1 MNQQAIENAK
11 KTISSK
17 GKRRKIIGI
26 VLLVFF
32 ALGIIGDVSKIA
44 SGEGADASS
53 ILIGLM
59 FGALGLWLLLS
70 GIKNT
75 KLVKRYN
82 EYFDR
87 LMRDP
92 DHSVDKLVANVGKP
106 ADEVKKELTN
116 MIELGLF
123 PGCYVDAAENRL
135 VLPSTKAAAAAAQVA
150 GVGRMVVRACP
161 GCGAKVSVPAGS
173 VEECEFCGTKISG

>member
-26 VLLVFF
+26 VLLALF

-44 SGEGADASS
+44 SGKGADAGS

-59 FGALGLWLLLS
+59 FGALGIWLLLS
-70 GIKNT
+70 GLKNT

-92 DHSVDKLVANVGKP
+92 EHSIDKLVTKVGKP
-106 ADEVKKELTN
+106 ADEVKKDLTN

-123 PGCYVDAAENRL
+123 PGCYVDSAENRL
-135 VLPSTKAAAAAAQVA
+135 VLPSTKAAAAVAQA
-150 GVGRMVVRACP
+150 TGSARMVVRACP
-161 GCGAKVSVPAGS
+161 GCGAKVSVPAGG
-173 VEECEFCGTKISG
+173 VEECEFCGTKVSG